1 MRASER
7 SRRRQLLLGK
17 ALRGIAERLFLW
29 HDQPR
34 VERALRDGRALGR
47 ARINAAG
54 AAESR
59 YDSSAQV
66 TGARTSGIVEMLVKC
81 WAPRHWWTYQRR
93 YVNAGPKGFDSR
105 AGTSAG

>member
-17 ALRGIAERLFLW
+17 AVRGIAEPLFLW

-34 VERALRDGRALGR
+34 VERALCDGRVLNVR
-47 ARINAAG
+47 ELTPRERQSRSTTRVKEAG

-66 TGARTSGIVEMLVKC
+66 TGARTSGIV
-81 WAPRHWWTYQRR
+81 
-93 YVNAGPKGFDSR
+93 
-105 AGTSAG
+105 